1 MPVPI
6 PTTMLELVTYLSR
19 ITTSDREV
27 VARVSELVN
36 GGVVVLCGNFAGRKI
51 PTT

>member
-19 ITTSDREV
+19 VAKSDREI
-27 VARVSELVN
+27 VARATELVN
-36 GGVVVLCGNFAGRKI
+36 DGVVVLCGNFAGKKI
-51 PTT
+51 PTS

>member
-19 ITTSDREV
+19 ITANDREV